1 MRRSFAYYILVMSVF
16 LWCWMLIL
24 PPLMAAI
31 EFPAHS
37 ISRPVY
43 KFYSTICHQY
53 ETHSLFLFG
62 FKLAVCARCFGIY
75 IGFFIGC
82 VLCPL
87 ILKRR
92 YLEDVSWWIIIGFP
106 VLIDVVLDFV
116 RIYESTLTTRL
127 ITGLWFGAGAAIILT
142 PIIIE
147 AISEIISKKF
157 LIKGV
162 KYEPKT

>member
-1 MRRSFAYYILVMSVF
+1 MKRSFTYYILVISVL
-16 LWCWMLIL
+16 LWCGMLIL

-31 EFPAHS
+31 EFPSHT
-37 ISRPVY
+37 ISHPIY

-53 ETHSLFLFG
+53 EARSLFLFG

-106 VLIDVVLDFV
+106 MLIDVVLDFV

-147 AISEIISKKF
+147 AISEIISRKF
-157 LIKGV
+157 IIKGV
-162 KYEPKT
+162 KHELKT